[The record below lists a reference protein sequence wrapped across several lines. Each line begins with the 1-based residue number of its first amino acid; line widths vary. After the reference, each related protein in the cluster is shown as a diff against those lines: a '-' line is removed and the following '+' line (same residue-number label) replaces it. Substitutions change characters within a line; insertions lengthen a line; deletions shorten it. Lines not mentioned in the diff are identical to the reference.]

1 MPNTYTQIHIQF
13 IFAVKYRESLIKQ
26 EWKDRLYQYITGI
39 VQRNGHKMIIINGMA
54 DHLHILV
61 GMRPNQS
68 ISDLL
73 QDIKGSSSK
82 WINEQKLT
90 NKKFAW
96 QEGYG
101 AFSYSK
107 QQIPRIISY
116 IANQEEHHLKRSFR
130 KEYLRFLQENSI
142 EYDERYIFND
152 PE

>member
-13 IFAVKYRESLIKQ
+13 IFAVKFRESLIRQ

-39 VQRNGHKMIIINGMA
+39 VQKNGHKMMIINGMP

-82 WINEQKLT
+82 WINEQNRLH
-90 NKKFAW
+90 KKFAW

-107 QQIPRIISY
+107 QQLPKIISY
-116 IANQEEHHLKRSFR
+116 IAHQEKHHSKCSFR
-130 KEYLRFLQENSI
+130 EEYLVFLQENKI
-142 EYDERYIFND
+142 EYDEKYIFND